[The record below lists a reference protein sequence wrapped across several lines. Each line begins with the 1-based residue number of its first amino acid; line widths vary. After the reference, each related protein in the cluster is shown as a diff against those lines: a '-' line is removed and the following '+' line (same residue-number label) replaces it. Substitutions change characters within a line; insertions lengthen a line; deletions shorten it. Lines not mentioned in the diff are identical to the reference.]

1 MTRIKKGVAA
11 RKHRKYLLKRAKG
24 YQNAASKKFRA
35 AKEHL
40 LRAERNMYKSR
51 RLLKRDM
58 RSLWI
63 TRINGAL
70 RTIGSE
76 LSYSRFINLVAKSG
90 SKLNRKSISE
100 MAIQDINAFKDF
112 VATLTK

>member
-11 RKHRKYLLKRAKG
+11 NKHRKYVLKRAKG

-40 LRAERNMYKSR
+40 IRAEKNMYKSR

-63 TRINGAL
+63 TRINGGL
-70 RTIGSE
+70 MSINSE
-76 LSYSRFINLVAKSG
+76 LNYSRFIHLMALSGSTMNRKMIAEIAATDIEEFKVLVASVQK
-90 SKLNRKSISE
+90 
-100 MAIQDINAFKDF
+100 
-112 VATLTK
+112 

>member
-11 RKHRKYLLKRAKG
+11 KKHRKYLLKRAKG
-24 YQNAASKKFRA
+24 YQNGASKKFRQ

-58 RSLWI
+58 RSLWMI
-63 TRINGAL
+63 RINGAL
-70 RTIGSE
+70 DAIGSE
-76 LSYSRFINLVAKSG
+76 MNYSTFIHLLNKSG
-90 SKLNRKSISE
+90 SKLNRKSVAEIAARDLE
-100 MAIQDINAFKDF
+100 EFKTI
-112 VATLTK
+112 VGTLNK

>member
-1 MTRIKKGVAA
+1 MTRIKKGVSAL
-11 RKHRKYLLKRAKG
+11 KHRKYLLKRAKG
-24 YQNAASKKFRA
+24 YQNGASKKFRA

-58 RSLWI
+58 RSLWM

-70 RTIGSE
+70 DAIGSN
-76 LSYSRFINLVAKSG
+76 LNYSRFINLLTKSG
-90 SKLNRKSISE
+90 SKLNRKSVSE
-100 MAIQDINAFKDF
+100 LAANSITEFKELVDG
-112 VATLTK
+112 LLK